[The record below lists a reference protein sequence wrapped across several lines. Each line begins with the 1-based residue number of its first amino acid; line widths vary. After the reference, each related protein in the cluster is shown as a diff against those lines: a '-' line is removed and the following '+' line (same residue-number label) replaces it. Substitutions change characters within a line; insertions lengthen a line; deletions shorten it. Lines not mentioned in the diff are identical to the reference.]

1 MEAEAIDLRGQQEES
16 QAWRRFYDDLD
27 LKIVG
32 TLSKGHD
39 PRLSLAVISAQGADL
54 YAFVRESA
62 DGHLED
68 CTQLDDA

>member
-1 MEAEAIDLRGQQEES
+1 MEAEAIDPQELQDDS

-27 LKIVG
+27 LRIVG
-32 TLSKGHD
+32 TLSKGAGA
-39 PRLSLAVISAQGADL
+39 RLSLAVVSAEGTDL

-62 DGHLED
+62 DGRLKD